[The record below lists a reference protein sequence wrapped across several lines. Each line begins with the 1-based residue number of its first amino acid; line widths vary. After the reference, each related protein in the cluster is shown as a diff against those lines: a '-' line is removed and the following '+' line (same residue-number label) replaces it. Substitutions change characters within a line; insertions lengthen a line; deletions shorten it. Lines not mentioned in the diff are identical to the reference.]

1 MVLLPDN
8 LFINLLDMEL
18 QDWILEARDVD
29 HNVSEALDQLLNSDI
44 SNLSKDLD
52 NWKVEKMDKGNAISR
67 MELHSKRL

>member
-8 LFINLLDMEL
+8 LFINLLDTKL
-18 QDWILEARDVD
+18 QDWILEARDID

-52 NWKVEKMDKGNAISR
+52 NWKVEKMNKGNAIFYQG
-67 MELHSKRL
+67 